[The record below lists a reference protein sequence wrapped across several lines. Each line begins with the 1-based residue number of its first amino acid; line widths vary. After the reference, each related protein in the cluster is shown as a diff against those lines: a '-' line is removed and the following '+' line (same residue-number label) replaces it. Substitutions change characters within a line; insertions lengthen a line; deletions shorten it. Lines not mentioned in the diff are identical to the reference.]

1 MTRKP
6 SALANRYRGAT
17 RHQAEV
23 NFWKM
28 STSTTSMI
36 WAIADDYLKQRQE
49 EVVRYENMIRESQ
62 RHSIDWCWQVAE
74 GSKLAFERESG

>member
-1 MTRKP
+1 
-6 SALANRYRGAT
+6 
-17 RHQAEV
+17 
-23 NFWKM
+23 
-28 STSTTSMI
+28 MI